1 MRRSPLYG
9 IKRWLFARAGESL
22 RGVRGPGY
30 PFDMSRRRA
39 SCALRFIPHGQLLEK
54 NYQEKNEMQRQIKP
68 GKSSLSKQ
76 ALSLALSFMMIL
88 SVITPFTNNTA
99 YAAALPAAVEETQ
112 VGYNHYYGVLHSHSA
127 YSDNQVRTSTPT
139 TAFDYAKYT
148 AGVDFLAVTDHSE
161 YLDTAADPGDL
172 YIGGGA
178 NGHLWESGQREADEA
193 NSDGEFVAI
202 YAYEMTWPGMYPT
215 PGFGHMNTFN
225 TTGYVSVN
233 NPRYAGNATSVNPFN
248 YYDDIAAYEGSIS
261 MFNHPTGRGYV
272 LGSGGV
278 FGDFQQFAGWTPERD
293 KAFSLIEIGNGSKQ
307 TTTALTGLGV
317 LGELGNLLNSVAYI
331 QMEKDFNV
339 ALEKGWHLAP
349 TNNQDNH
356 QANWGNANTH
366 RTVLLAEDLTR
377 ESLYDAMRNRRAYA
391 TENQTMKIDYSVN
404 GEVMGTIFEYN
415 PDTLNIS
422 VSISNETNFIGTVSL
437 VAGNRFQNGS
447 TRVVKS
453 ETFNTFDAEWD
464 FTIDAGFDYYYI
476 KIQQPGSLND
486 GRHLS
491 YTAPVWVNE
500 APDRIV
506 SFDLNGGESEPI
518 EDVIVTRDTVA
529 EPENIPT
536 RTGYTFIGWL
546 LNGEAY
552 DFDAPVTRDITLV
565 ADWECNSYA
574 AEAFVTKLNGNKN
587 DLTIT
592 VTETDAYGV
601 ESVYTE
607 TFSIRNN
614 EAGLYAVN
622 RFYVYVD
629 TKGDVQIRAIY
640 IAE

>member
-1 MRRSPLYG
+1 
-9 IKRWLFARAGESL
+9 
-22 RGVRGPGY
+22 
-30 PFDMSRRRA
+30 
-39 SCALRFIPHGQLLEK
+39 
-54 NYQEKNEMQRQIKP
+54 
-68 GKSSLSKQ
+68 
-76 ALSLALSFMMIL
+76 MMIF
-88 SVITPFTNNTA
+88 SVIAPFTSTA
-99 YAAALPAAVEETQ
+99 YAATVEETQ
-112 VGYNHYYGVLHSHSA
+112 QAGYNHYYGVLHSHSG

-139 TAFDYAKYT
+139 TAYDHARYT
-148 AGVDFLAVTDHSE
+148 AGVDFMAVTDHSE
-161 YLDTAADPGDL
+161 YLDTASDLGDL
-172 YIGGGA
+172 YTGGGA
-178 NGHLWESGQREADEA
+178 NGHLWESGLREADEA
-193 NSDGEFVAI
+193 NADGEFVAI

-215 PGFGHMNTFN
+215 PGFGHINTFN

-233 NPRYAGNATSVNPFN
+233 NPSYAGNAASTNPFN
-248 YYDDIAAYEGSIS
+248 YYDDIADYEGSIS

-307 TTTALTGLGV
+307 TTTTLTGLGV
-317 LGELGNLLNSVAYI
+317 LGEIGNLLNSVAYI
-331 QMEKDFNV
+331 QMEKDFNA

-356 QANWGNANTH
+356 QADWGSSNTH

-391 TENQTMKIDYSVN
+391 TENQTMKVDYTVN
-404 GEVMGTIFEYN
+404 GEVMGTIFDYN
-415 PDTLNIS
+415 PDTLNVS

-447 TRVVKS
+447 TRVIQS
-453 ETFNTFDAEWD
+453 ETFSTFDAEWD
-464 FTIDAGFDYYYI
+464 FTIDAGYDYYYI
-476 KIQQPGSLND
+476 KIQQPGNVND
-486 GRHLS
+486 GRHLT

-506 SFDLNGGESEPI
+506 SFDLNGGEGEPV

-529 EPENIPT
+529 VPEYTPT
-536 RTGYTFIGWL
+536 RTGYTFMGWL

-552 DFDAPVTRDITLV
+552 DFDAPVTSDITLV
-565 ADWECNSYA
+565 ADWEINSY
-574 AEAFVTKLNGNKN
+574 EVDAFVTKLNGNKN

-592 VTETDAYGV
+592 VIETDAYGV
-601 ESVYTE
+601 EFVYTK
-607 TFSIRNN
+607 TFSIKNN
-614 EAGLYAVN
+614 EAGFYEVD

-629 TKGDVQIRAIY
+629 TKGNVKVQALY
-640 IAE
+640 IVE